1 MMDPARMTPVKQFQ
15 QSLVL
20 VSAIGG
26 FFVVS
31 SLCGFRPESRG
42 LDALAGAILFASTL
56 FAQAIFYRGRPD
68 FPDRKPAFVP
78 EDLAAEALDTRDD

>member
-1 MMDPARMTPVKQFQ
+1 MTPARMTPAKQFQ

-31 SLCGFRPESRG
+31 SLFAFRPESRG
-42 LDALAGAILFASTL
+42 LDGLAGAILFASSL
-56 FAQAIFYRGRPD
+56 FAQAIFYRGQPD
-68 FPDRKPAFVP
+68 FSDRKPAFVP
-78 EDLAAEALDTRDD
+78 EDLVAEALDTRDD